1 MDGWSRIRSCTCVE
15 RKVETK
21 DDETGEIEMVM
32 EEREEERINGIC
44 RVVVTTTGCFR
55 ISFRLSR

>member
-21 DDETGEIEMVM
+21 DDETGEMVI

-55 ISFRLSR
+55 ISFHLSR

>member
-1 MDGWSRIRSCTCVE
+1 MDRWNRIRSCTYVE

-21 DDETGEIEMVM
+21 DDEMGEIEMGI